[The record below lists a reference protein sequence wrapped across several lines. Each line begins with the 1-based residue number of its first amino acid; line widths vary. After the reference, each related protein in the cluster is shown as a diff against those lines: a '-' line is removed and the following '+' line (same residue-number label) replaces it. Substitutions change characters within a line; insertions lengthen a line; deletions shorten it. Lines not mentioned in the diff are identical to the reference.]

1 MEDTDVAVSI
11 YNFEKVTP
19 EMSGTLNYWAKFLN
33 MGVQNLRFA
42 MKKGKLHAV
51 KQALSEKNPDFV
63 GWIITGQDILNWRAN
78 MHVATGTGGKKVA
91 NAWKFKTSAALTM
104 EDAQKIN
111 DALKAAGFDVTLV
124 KPEFTGKKK
133 DPVATVNEG
142 SAPAE
147 IDLTAI
153 AAKPANAV
161 DEKPAGG
168 FGIFGRK

>member
-1 MEDTDVAVSI
+1 METETTAAT
-11 YNFEKVTP
+11 YNFEAVKP

-42 MKKGKLHAV
+42 MKKGKLHAE
-51 KQALSEKNPDFV
+51 KKALSEKNPEFV
-63 GWIITGQDILNWRAN
+63 GWIITGQDILTWRAN
-78 MHVATGTGGKKVA
+78 MHVTTGTGGKKA
-91 NAWKFKTSAALTM
+91 TNAWKFKTSTALTV

-111 DALKAAGFDVTLV
+111 DALKAAGFDVVLV

-133 DPVATVNEG
+133 DPVAAVPDG

-147 IDLTAI
+147 IDLTAV
-153 AAKPANAV
+153 AAKPVNAV
-161 DEKPAGG
+161 DEKPTGG